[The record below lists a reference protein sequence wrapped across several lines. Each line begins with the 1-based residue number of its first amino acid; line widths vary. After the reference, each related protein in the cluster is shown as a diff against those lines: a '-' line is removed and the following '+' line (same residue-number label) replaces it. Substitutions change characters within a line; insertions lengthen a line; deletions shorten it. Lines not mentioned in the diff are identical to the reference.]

1 MPGNTYINK
10 NGRPITVLRETS
22 LNVENLKSIMFSI
35 VPSNFIGNYNLYII
49 MRNTNF
55 TCQISNI
62 TVTNGEICN
71 EQPPLAPHQYRL
83 CEGYDDIYNLN
94 PFRLCKE
101 MRKLG
106 YVEWVDLYVGASNF
120 YEKSGIVTH
129 TDVEFQWFAGFAVS
143 QKQKSINA
151 LHTEI
156 REKFP
161 DASPLEISTLAL
173 MGALIFG
180 AKFALAGLPNV
191 NINGS
196 NLIIT
201 LAVILIVL
209 EAINVVSK
217 GLDAWRKLTGKDH
230 RASEISAIN
239 ADIRDLKARMT
250 SAEHR
255 LQQGNARFDATQ
267 NDTTEILLTLKG
279 IIKHLISGNDREKLK
294 TIETNLDKYLI
305 EKRGID
311 PN

>member
-1 MPGNTYINK
+1 M
-10 NGRPITVLRETS
+10 
-22 LNVENLKSIMFSI
+22 
-35 VPSNFIGNYNLYII
+35 
-49 MRNTNF
+49 
-55 TCQISNI
+55 
-62 TVTNGEICN
+62 
-71 EQPPLAPHQYRL
+71 
-83 CEGYDDIYNLN
+83 
-94 PFRLCKE
+94 
-101 MRKLG
+101 
-106 YVEWVDLYVGASNF
+106 
-120 YEKSGIVTH
+120 
-129 TDVEFQWFAGFAVS
+129 
-143 QKQKSINA
+143 
-151 LHTEI
+151 
-156 REKFP
+156 
-161 DASPLEISTLAL
+161 
-173 MGALIFG
+173 
-180 AKFALAGLPNV
+180 PNV

-230 RASEISAIN
+230 RAAEIAAIN